1 MKDSAKRLRDWIDK
15 NFKTIAECARYLEIT
30 PQGLQHYIQGRAT
43 LPLELSVTL
52 EQKGFDRNWYLNG
65 IESNIEET
73 KINFEMNIPI
83 YDISVYANVGG
94 GITEISQ
101 IPSSNLLVT
110 PNYKDCIGFKAI
122 GDSMTGDDI
131 KENDILI
138 VNPKQQP
145 RDNSVVVVNLNGLLL
160 VKRIKIVENNKWE
173 LHSSKQG
180 ILPITEYDQDTLIY
194 IGKVIEV
201 RKNYL

>member
-101 IPSSNLLVT
+101 ILSSNQFNPNSIPSKLNLFLVG
-110 PNYKDCIGFKAI
+110 DGFLFI
-122 GDSMTGDDI
+122 VSDSSDFTF
-131 KENDILI
+131 
-138 VNPKQQP
+138 
-145 RDNSVVVVNLNGLLL
+145 
-160 VKRIKIVENNKWE
+160 
-173 LHSSKQG
+173 SSFLFK
-180 ILPITEYDQDTLIY
+180 
-194 IGKVIEV
+194 
-201 RKNYL
+201 